1 MTRHRSAALRSLSA
15 SLLCLLAACS
25 RQGATE
31 TVENPT
37 PPPETA
43 PAPKVVAETCA
54 PKVHDAWV
62 RLVPG
67 GDMPMDAGYAVIDN
81 PCSTPAVITGATS
94 PSYADVSV
102 HESTTTNGMSQM
114 RPVDV
119 LRIEPKSQVELKPG
133 SYHLMLMAPRMRPT
147 AGQRVTILFQL
158 QDGRTTGGVFEA
170 RPIGSPDAA
179 H

>member
-1 MTRHRSAALRSLSA
+1 MTAYRPGASRLLSSA
-15 SLLCLLAACS
+15 LLCLLAACS
-25 RQGATE
+25 RNGTTE

-43 PAPKVVAETCA
+43 PAPKVVAEACA
-54 PKVHDAWV
+54 PKVQDAWV

-81 PCSTPAVITGATS
+81 PCDTAAVVIAATS

-102 HESTTTNGMSQM
+102 HESTMNDGMSQM
-114 RPVDV
+114 RPVDA
-119 LRIEPKSQVELKPG
+119 LRVEPHARVELKPG
-133 SYHLMLMAPRMRPT
+133 GYHLMLMAPRQRPT

-158 QDGRTTGGVFEA
+158 QDGRSTAGSFEA
-170 RPIGSPDAA
+170 RAMTP
-179 H
+179 

>member
-1 MTRHRSAALRSLSA
+1 MTRHRSAVLCFLSA

-25 RQGATE
+25 RQSAPAE

-43 PAPKVVAETCA
+43 PAPKVVAEACA
-54 PKVHDAWV
+54 PKVHDGWV

-67 GDMPMDAGYAVIDN
+67 GGMDAGYAVIDN
-81 PCSTPAVITGATS
+81 PCSTPAIITGATS

-102 HESTTTNGMSQM
+102 HESTMANGMSQM
-114 RPVDV
+114 RPVDA
-119 LRIEPKSQVELKPG
+119 LRIDPKSQVELKPG
-133 SYHLMLMAPRMRPT
+133 SYHLMLMAPRMRPK

-170 RPIGSPDAA
+170 RPIGSPDSA

>member
-1 MTRHRSAALRSLSA
+1 MARPRSAAVRLLSIG
-15 SLLCLLAACS
+15 LLCLLGACS
-25 RQGATE
+25 RDRTTE

-43 PAPKVVAETCA
+43 PAPKVTSAICA

-67 GDMPMDAGYAVIDN
+67 TDMPMDAAYAVIDN
-81 PCSTPAVITGATS
+81 PCSTAAIITGASS

-102 HESTTTNGMSQM
+102 HESTLADGMSRM
-114 RPVDV
+114 RPVDA
-119 LRIEPKSQVELKPG
+119 LRIEPNSQVELKPG
-133 SYHLMLMAPRMRPT
+133 GYHLMLMAPRMRPS
-147 AGQRVTILFQL
+147 AGQKVSILFQL
-158 QDGRTTGGVFEA
+158 QDGRSTGGTFEA
-170 RPIGSPDAA
+170 RPIGSADTA